1 MRQQSKLL
9 VSFDYCVVE
18 PINILN
24 QELLVSLEEEPNIV
38 LELGNVALAAS
49 RNSSIYLL
57 VYMLKLLRCIVLQ
70 EEADKAF
77 VLILQAFSSHEG
89 ALLTILLS
97 KIAFVAVLSCLDKL
111 ASVTVNWLEHL
122 LLLMCLLS

>member
-77 VLILQAFSSHEG
+77 VLILQASSSPEG

-97 KIAFVAVLSCLDKL
+97 KIAFVAVLSWLDKL